1 MCCGRESARPT
12 DPFPYSPMMQT
23 LYIANKNYSSWS
35 LRPWVLMRVLGIP
48 FEEQL
53 VPFVS
58 ADQASPFFGF
68 SPTGKVPCL
77 VEANGAT
84 IWDSLAITEYLAEHH
99 PGVWPEASVA
109 RHWARSASAEMHS
122 GFGTLRKICTMN
134 CGVRVQL
141 PGITKELQGDLDRI
155 EQLWIEGLGQ
165 FGGPFL
171 TGSAFTAVD
180 AFFCPVAFRIQTY
193 GLKLSPRAMNY
204 ATTLLEL
211 PAMQR
216 WYSEALNE
224 IWRDE
229 AHEVDMR
236 QTGTLLRD
244 LRGAVA

>member
-1 MCCGRESARPT
+1 
-12 DPFPYSPMMQT
+12 MQT

-35 LRPWVLMRVLGIP
+35 LRPWVLMQTLGIP
-48 FEEQL
+48 FEERI

-58 ADQASPFFGF
+58 ADQTSPFFGF

-77 VEANGAT
+77 VDANAT
-84 IWDSLAITEYLAEHH
+84 IWDSLAIVEYLAEHH
-99 PGVWPEASVA
+99 SGIWPMASDA

-122 GFGTLRKICTMN
+122 GFGTLRRICTMN

-141 PGITKELQGDLDRI
+141 PGITKELRADLDRI
-155 EQLWIEGLGQ
+155 EQLWDGGLNR

-171 TGSAFTAVD
+171 AGSSFTAVD

-193 GLKLSPRAMNY
+193 GLVLSPTAMRY
-204 ATTLLEL
+204 AQTLREL

-216 WYSEALNE
+216 WYGEALDE

-229 AHEVDMR
+229 AHEIDMR
-236 QTGTLLRD
+236 QTGTLLQD
-244 LRGAVA
+244 LRRPVP

>member
-1 MCCGRESARPT
+1 
-12 DPFPYSPMMQT
+12 MMQT

-35 LRPWVLMRVLGIP
+35 LRPWVLMQELSIP
-48 FEEQL
+48 FEERL

-58 ADQASPFFGF
+58 AEQASPFFDF

-77 VEANGAT
+77 VEHLGIT
-84 IWDSLAITEYLAEHH
+84 IWDSLAIVEYLAEHH
-99 PGVWPEASVA
+99 PGVWPEASGA

-122 GFGTLRKICTMN
+122 GFGTLRRICTMN

-141 PGITKELQGDLDRI
+141 PGITKELQSDLDRI
-155 EQLWIEGLGQ
+155 EQLWIGGLSQ

-193 GLKLSPRAMNY
+193 GLELSPRAMDY
-204 ATTLLEL
+204 AKTLLEL
-211 PAMQR
+211 PAMRR
-216 WYSEALNE
+216 WYAEALNE

-229 AHEVDMR
+229 AHEIDMR

-244 LRGAVA
+244 LRGTGA

>member
-1 MCCGRESARPT
+1 V
-12 DPFPYSPMMQT
+12 QT

-35 LRPWVLMRVLGIP
+35 LRSWVLMQKLGIP
-48 FEEQL
+48 FEERL

-58 ADQASPFFGF
+58 TDQASPFFGF

-77 VEANGAT
+77 VDAEAT
-84 IWDSLAITEYLAEHH
+84 IWDSLAIAEYLAEHH
-99 PGVWPEASVA
+99 SGIWPEASGA

-122 GFGTLRKICTMN
+122 SFGTLRKICTMN

-141 PGITKELQGDLDRI
+141 PGITKELKSDLDRI
-155 EQLWIEGLGQ
+155 EQLWIGGLSQ

-193 GLKLSPRAMNY
+193 GLKLSPRAMHY

-211 PAMQR
+211 PAMRR
-216 WYSEALNE
+216 WYAEALNE
-224 IWRDE
+224 TWRDE
-229 AHEVDMR
+229 AHEIDMR
-236 QTGTLLRD
+236 QTGTLVQD
-244 LRGAVA
+244 LRRPVA